1 MCGVEVTTSHV
12 VGRWYFEGDMYVETD
27 RQRSASFHSSN
38 GYERC
43 DVRRSMVDSG
53 VGGLQYV
60 KKISSWIFPSTLALI
75 WYNGKK
81 KHNKR
86 TCSFVVQVNLC
97 DIFCSC
103 CSGDFDI
110 PWCHRIRRILSCLEL
125 VSGRTRNRCYCNIL
139 LDHSLLQCSETR
151 LYVGSISAVAMCQ
164 HALPAGRFAVAT
176 YSALKCHQDIP
187 TKSVLFFITEKTSMQ
202 TSFDIC
208 SNIFEIE
215 GTCLH

>member
-1 MCGVEVTTSHV
+1 MWCEEVD
-12 VGRWYFEGDMYVETD
+12 GRFRRWRITICEKDIKLDFLIYFSLNMIQWE
-27 RQRSASFHSSN
+27 
-38 GYERC
+38 
-43 DVRRSMVDSG
+43 
-53 VGGLQYV
+53 
-60 KKISSWIFPSTLALI
+60 
-75 WYNGKK
+75 K
-81 KHNKR
+81 KHDKR

-103 CSGDFDI
+103 CSVDFDI
-110 PWCHRIRRILSCLEL
+110 PRCHRIRRILSCLEL

-164 HALPAGRFAVAT
+164 HAIPAGRFAVAT

-187 TKSVLFFITEKTSMQ
+187 TKSVLFFVIEKTSMQ